1 MKLQSIDP
9 KKQKPTSD
17 DAPNAAVSF
26 SEGGYL
32 NTRQAAAYRG
42 CSEALLKKERMHR
55 AGCKFIRIGSRAY
68 YRRSDIDEFMAR
80 HVVEPQ
86 AA

>member
-1 MKLQSIDP
+1 MKLLKDDRRKLLATSADT
-9 KKQKPTSD
+9 PTVT
-17 DAPNAAVSF
+17 PTIP
-26 SEGGYL
+26 EGGYL

-55 AGCKFIRIGSRAY
+55 IGCKFIRIGSRAY

>member
-1 MKLQSIDP
+1 MKTLQDDRR
-9 KKQKPTSD
+9 KLMATSS
-17 DAPNAAVSF
+17 DAPTVSAT
-26 SEGGYL
+26 SAGGYL

-55 AGCKFIRIGSRAY
+55 IGCKFIRIGSRAY